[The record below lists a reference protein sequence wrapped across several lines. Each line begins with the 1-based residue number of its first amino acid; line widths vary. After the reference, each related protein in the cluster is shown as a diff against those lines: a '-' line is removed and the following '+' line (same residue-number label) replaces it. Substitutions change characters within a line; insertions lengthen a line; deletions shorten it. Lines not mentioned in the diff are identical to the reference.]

1 MIDYFKKVNEKKVK
15 QKARNL
21 HAIKTIITKH
31 HTRNV
36 KKIQGFLV
44 EEYKIAVSEKTIKRY
59 LTRIKRETQLE
70 IAKKV
75 KIAKG
80 EQKKKESEKTTYP
93 YLIKDPSGKEHRIT
107 GDNMTITIGW
117 GESGIDRK
125 FGGVGLGLTISQ
137 DIVNAHG
144 GRIWIDSTVGKG
156 STFKFSLPL
165 EVKDLEDKFKEI
177 DVFSFENN
185 K

>member
-1 MIDYFKKVNEKKVK
+1 MNLDKVNKKKQDRKDKNLATVK
-15 QKARNL
+15 S
-21 HAIKTIITKH
+21 IITKH

-117 GESGIDRK
+117 GESGRLITYDTKDKIWRYDNNGRPFDK
-125 FGGVGLGLTISQ
+125 NKKERRIPRTSSIGFFNFG
-137 DIVNAHG
+137 
-144 GRIWIDSTVGKG
+144 R
-156 STFKFSLPL
+156 
-165 EVKDLEDKFKEI
+165 
-177 DVFSFENN
+177 
-185 K
+185 